1 MKPPKLRGPMFARV
15 SAALSVRPQR
25 PVVLALAAGVIGLAI
40 AAAGML
46 HPAVR
51 DLTAVPAGDV
61 ALINGEPILM
71 SDFITE
77 TENAAG
83 TPFADTSPAQR
94 ATTLRKMIEDEL
106 VVQRNLALD
115 LPEQDTDVRT
125 AMIDGVT
132 AQVNAGV
139 LGGGVTD
146 DQLMAYYNANRA
158 KYTSTGAMTLTD
170 LVLKVG
176 GYENVDQ
183 TVDQAMADAQQAV
196 YQLRSGSTVDYVKQH
211 FGFVESGKVN
221 GEELDF
227 AARLHLGNK
236 LYAVADTLSDGQVS
250 DPVADTDG
258 VHVMIMQHRRPPVFT
273 DFASVRNNVY
283 TDYVAA
289 QQAKAQAENLKFLRG
304 NAQIMIAPGYHE

>member
-146 DQLMAYYNANRA
+146 DQLMAYYNANRD